1 MPMFWLQPLVP
12 TVAAA
17 DGRWMV
23 SEPLTVVLKPG
34 GHGVIWKLASD
45 DGVFDWLSTQ
55 GRKAAI
61 VRQIRYASRTS
72 TIKRTLW
79 VCSGLNLKGPRG
91 SMYGQ
96 IHDFYKPSLSLE
108 IILFILKGLELY
120 VIHYLKSEEKI
131 KYTHMGH

>member
-1 MPMFWLQPLVP
+1 MLGITIFHLIPLKAELICTRSKSHLSFCAVSIDVPMFWLQPLVP

-72 TIKRTLW
+72 TT
-79 VCSGLNLKGPRG
+79 
-91 SMYGQ
+91 
-96 IHDFYKPSLSLE
+96 
-108 IILFILKGLELY
+108 
-120 VIHYLKSEEKI
+120 
-131 KYTHMGH
+131 